1 MTEEFIGPCS
11 RKQEMYVKSE
21 ADVTI
26 FGGAAGSGKSEI
38 GVIDFLK
45 YVDTPNFIGLITRL
59 TTPQLKG
66 PGGIFAKCK
75 RYFDKTYP
83 GQYYWREKDGKFVF
97 PHSNA
102 EIYLKHYQTEAD
114 YENFQGVEAN
124 LFLIDEGTQFSVD
137 KVNYIMSRMRNPNC
151 PEVHPHMKITCNPDA
166 DHFLRAWV
174 DWYLKDDGRPD
185 PEKDGILR
193 YFAMEDGNFIFADTK
208 EELVERTGQ
217 DISKVLSYT
226 FISANVYDNPVVMEK
241 NPKYV
246 AWLEGLKPVEKE
258 RLLYGNWNAR
268 ESAAGFFKREW
279 VEIVDLPP
287 VKTAKRIR
295 AWDISGTLK
304 SDANPNPDYTVGTL
318 VSKTK
323 DGIYYVE
330 DVVRDRR
337 RHGGVLEMIL
347 ETARFDGVDTTVVIP
362 VDPGAAG
369 KAYAASIQRE
379 LAEAGYYCRL
389 KPASGSKVNRFAP
402 FAAMCEAGG
411 VKVVRNT
418 WNDAWFLE
426 LEVFDG
432 SRNVKD
438 DQCDSVADAFQL
450 LAQDPSIPG
459 FTPPEMSRSNPF
471 KI

>member
-1 MTEEFIGPCS
+1 MTEEFIGPVS
-11 RKQEMYVKSE
+11 RKQEMYVKST

-45 YVDTPNFIGLITRL
+45 YADVPNFIGLITRL

-66 PGGIFAKCK
+66 PGGIYSKCK
-75 RYFDKTYP
+75 HYFDKVY
-83 GQYYWREKDGKFVF
+83 GDQYYWREKDGKFVF
-97 PHSNA
+97 PHSGA
-102 EIYLKHYQTEAD
+102 EIYLKHYQSEAD
-114 YENFQGVEAN
+114 YVNFQGVEAN

-137 KVNYIMSRMRNPNC
+137 KVSYIMSRMRNPKC
-151 PEVHPHMKITCNPDA
+151 PEIQPHMKITCNPDA
-166 DHFLRAWV
+166 DHFLRKWV
-174 DWYLKDDGRPD
+174 DWYLQDDGRPD
-185 PEKDGILR
+185 PEKDGVIR
-193 YFAMEDGNFIFADTK
+193 YFAMEDGEFIFAATA
-208 EELVERTGQ
+208 EELMSAGKKAS
-217 DISKVLSYT
+217 DVLTYT

-279 VEIVDLPP
+279 VEEVALPP
-287 VKTAKRIR
+287 VKYAKRIR

-304 SDANPNPDYTVGTL
+304 SDSNPNPDYTVGTL
-318 VSKTK
+318 VSKTQ
-323 DGIYYVE
+323 DSIYYVE

-337 RHGGVLEMIL
+337 RHGGVLELIL
-347 ETARFDGVDTTVVIP
+347 ETAYHDGVDTTVVIP

-379 LAEAGYYCRL
+379 LAERGFYCRL

-402 FAAMCEAGG
+402 FASMCEAGG
-411 VKVVRNT
+411 VRVVRNT
-418 WNDAWFLE
+418 WNDAWYLE
-426 LEVFDG
+426 LECFDG
-432 SRNVKD
+432 SRGIKD
-438 DQCDSVADAFQL
+438 DQVDSVADAFIL
-450 LAQDPSIPG
+450 LASDATIPN
-459 FTPPEMSRSNPF
+459 FTPPDMSRSNPF
-471 KI
+471 SI